1 MKLLV
6 AGDSFAQ
13 EPRIE
18 DIEDNVHWC
27 RLLASANNA
36 DVNFVGLGGGDIS
49 TTTLRAISSLM
60 NDTYTHCIFFVTD
73 WYRDVVHIEM
83 RDPIKRFKQYTGN
96 LDKFYRDIKLDYTLF
111 GRINFRPQNKYRFT
125 GYFNVIEPSGP
136 SVTELSHYLQLKAD
150 YTYIHDRLS
159 NLSLLSAVAKQL
171 NVNLLFVD
179 TFNNLSSLNFP
190 FIPEMITFD
199 YFKMMNTS
207 HYKFYQQAENL
218 HLRSMQSHHGIE
230 QHENILK
237 LFNTAYPHWLT

>member
-27 RLLASANNA
+27 KLLASSYNA

-49 TTTLRAISSLM
+49 TTTLKAISSLM

-73 WYRDVVHIEM
+73 WYRDVVHLEM
-83 RDPIKRFKQYTGN
+83 RDPAKKFNPSTSN
-96 LDKFYRDIKLDYTLF
+96 LEKFYQDIKLDYTLF
-111 GRINFRPQNKYRFT
+111 GRIDFQPQNKYRFT

-136 SVTELSHYLQLKAD
+136 NIDELSHYLHLKAD

-159 NLSLLSAVAKQL
+159 NLSLLSTVAKQM
-171 NVNLLFVD
+171 NVKLMFVD
-179 TFNNLSSLNFP
+179 IFDNLSSVGSP
-190 FIPEMITFD
+190 FISEMRLFN

-207 HYKFYQQAENL
+207 HYKFYQLEENAR
-218 HLRSMQSHHGIE
+218 LRGMQSHHNTA
-230 QHENILK
+230 QHADIVK
-237 LFNTAYPHWLT
+237 LFNYTYPQWLT